1 MPRLLNHFPPRSTLV
16 INSQVR
22 SLVFLKQDSQCK
34 LRITTYPT
42 PHHARHQHTMRLEI
56 LVLAALASLGAA
68 LPAPG
73 TALSTNP
80 NESPGNGHW
89 PRPRLVEEQ

>member
-1 MPRLLNHFPPRSTLV
+1 
-16 INSQVR
+16 
-22 SLVFLKQDSQCK
+22 
-34 LRITTYPT
+34 
-42 PHHARHQHTMRLEI
+42 MRLEI